1 MGARAALEQAGVADQ
16 VVIVGFD
23 GQPDGKQ
30 AIKDGKIYADPIQFP
45 DKMGIQVVDAIVKLS
60 NGVILKGFQGK
71 SDDKLAARIKR
82 ISAKLPEGI
91 TASAPTLRKTV
102 PADAL
107 NVLGLTATQ
116 VAERL

>member
-1 MGARAALEQAGVADQ
+1 MANVTVIPMTLSDQAKDQ
-16 VVIVGFD
+16 GKTIV
-23 GQPDGKQ
+23 
-30 AIKDGKIYADPIQFP
+30 
-45 DKMGIQVVDAIVKLS
+45 VKLS

-71 SDDKLAARIKR
+71 SDDKLAARIMR

>member
-1 MGARAALEQAGVADQ
+1 MANVTVIPMTLSDQAKDQ
-16 VVIVGFD
+16 GKTIV
-23 GQPDGKQ
+23 
-30 AIKDGKIYADPIQFP
+30 
-45 DKMGIQVVDAIVKLS
+45 VKLS